1 MQLDLGNNIRQLR
14 RRDKRTQEALADALG
29 VTSQAVSRWES
40 GGSYPDMNLI
50 PSIANFFGVSI
61 DELFGYEGKHTG
73 RIDTLAAEI
82 DRMNQLNSGKDVCI
96 AECIAMARS
105 ALVEF
110 PGNEKL
116 MISLASVLYKAGRVR
131 YGECHLT
138 DEEGYDVYDTEKHR
152 TYEEWQEAIP
162 LYEKALQT
170 LPRGKLRDRAT
181 DELSQLYLNLGEHEK
196 GMALADLAP
205 DMWSSR
211 DFLRAYACDGKQDV
225 KAHSELLLQTML
237 LAQIE
242 AENLQLS
249 ADSQAR
255 HDRRHH
261 NLVMLEFA
269 NNNDIDSIREYLS
282 NLVESE
288 SQVWGEV
295 RFCEHTTVNTIL
307 TVYER
312 RAKEEEIP
320 VKISAYVS
328 RDIAVLPQDLVIVIA
343 NLFENAIHATQKLK
357 TKDRSIQIY
366 IKESA
371 QRLVV
376 KIENPCRAN
385 LAFDE
390 TLYGVGISS
399 VIAATNKYDGMYDFT
414 AEDGIFSAKISLNL
428 E

>member
-14 RRDKRTQEALADALG
+14 RRDRRTQEALAEALG

-61 DELFGYEGKHTG
+61 DELFGYEGKRTG

-96 AECIAMARS
+96 AECIALARS

-116 MISLASVLYKAGRVR
+116 MISLASVLYKAGGVR

-152 TYEEWQEAIP
+152 NYEEWQEAIP

-170 LPRGKLRDRAT
+170 LPRGTLRDRAT

-211 DFLRAYACDGKQDV
+211 DFLRAYACDGKQYV
-225 KAHSELLLQTML
+225 KAHSELLLQTIRASAVFIVNITAGDQRHL
-237 LAQIE
+237 SVYE
-242 AENLQLS
+242 KAENIASAIRLFEVVCPDGNYGCHHAYVASLELLLSLYLWLDNRQDEAFAALDNARENGQRFVQVCEDGVAHYTAPLVRLAEETPGCS
-249 ADSQAR
+249 ADIAR
-255 HDRRHH
+255 LD
-261 NLVMLEFA
+261 
-269 NNNDIDSIREYLS
+269 Y
-282 NLVESE
+282 
-288 SQVWGEV
+288 Q
-295 RFCEHTTVNTIL
+295 
-307 TVYER
+307 
-312 RAKEEEIP
+312 
-320 VKISAYVS
+320 
-328 RDIAVLPQDLVIVIA
+328 
-343 NLFENAIHATQKLK
+343 
-357 TKDRSIQIY
+357 
-366 IKESA
+366 
-371 QRLVV
+371 
-376 KIENPCRAN
+376 
-385 LAFDE
+385 
-390 TLYGVGISS
+390 TL
-399 VIAATNKYDGMYDFT
+399 
-414 AEDGIFSAKISLNL
+414 AEDWPWWEVPEVEQVKTEIQADPRWAAWVATLNAK
-428 E
+428 